1 MSESCL
7 DGLGLLVDI
16 DVQRYARHISLPQV
30 GLEGQRKLNQS
41 RVLVI
46 GAGGLGSPALLY
58 LAAAGIGHIGVVDD
72 DVVDLSN
79 LQRQVIHSTATIGQ
93 LKVESASNRLL
104 ELNPGLTVST
114 YGVRLSPE
122 NIESILAEGWD
133 VVIDG
138 TDNLPT
144 RYLLDDACFLKN
156 IPWVYGS
163 IYRFEGQVSVFNF
176 KQGPCYRDLFSEVPP
191 PQSVPSCEQ
200 GGVLGV
206 LPGVIGSL
214 QANEAIKIILGLGE
228 VLNGRL
234 LLYDAESMNFQT
246 LRFSHNSERET
257 IHDLSL
263 SAAMFDDDAWC
274 MRLTGVGDV
283 DEGDT
288 SSNEMMFKSISMKE
302 FAKRRDT
309 GWTPFIL
316 DVRSTAEYEQAHTAS
331 TDLQIDH
338 ESVASMVES
347 IPKDRE
353 VVVLCRSGMRS
364 QMAAMYLIQAGYD
377 GSFLYNLEGG
387 IMAWQ
392 SVRPDEII
400 HG

>member
-1 MSESCL
+1 MFKSFL

-30 GLEGQRKLNQS
+30 GLEGQLNLNQS
-41 RVLVI
+41 RVLVV

-58 LAAAGIGHIGVVDD
+58 LAAAGIGHIGIVDD
-72 DVVDLSN
+72 DSVDISN
-79 LQRQVIHSTATIGQ
+79 LQRQVLHSTATIGQ
-93 LKVESASNRLL
+93 PKVESASSRLL
-104 ELNPGLTVST
+104 ELNPGLKVTT
-114 YGVRLSPE
+114 YCVRLAPE
-122 NIESILAEGWD
+122 NIESILDSGWD

-144 RYLLDDACFLKN
+144 RYLIDDACFLKN

-163 IYRFEGQVSVFNF
+163 IYRFEGQISVFNYR
-176 KQGPCYRDLFSEVPP
+176 QGPCYRDLFSELPP
-191 PQSVPSCEQ
+191 PQSVPSCEE

-214 QANEAIKIILGLGE
+214 QANEAIKVILGLGE

-234 LLYDAESMNFQT
+234 LLYDAELMTFQT
-246 LRFSHNSERET
+246 LKFTHNSERET
-257 IHDLSL
+257 IRDLSL
-263 SAAMFDDDAWC
+263 STAMFNDDAWC
-274 MRLTGVGDV
+274 MKLTGMGDV

-288 SSNEMMFKSISMKE
+288 FSDGMMFKSISVNE
-302 FAKRRDT
+302 FIKRRDT
-309 GWTPFIL
+309 GWAPFIL
-316 DVRSTAEYEQAHTAS
+316 DVRSDVEYQQARAAS
-331 TDLQIDH
+331 SDLQIEH
-338 ESVASMVES
+338 EAVVTMTES

-353 VVVLCRSGMRS
+353 VVLLCRSGMRS